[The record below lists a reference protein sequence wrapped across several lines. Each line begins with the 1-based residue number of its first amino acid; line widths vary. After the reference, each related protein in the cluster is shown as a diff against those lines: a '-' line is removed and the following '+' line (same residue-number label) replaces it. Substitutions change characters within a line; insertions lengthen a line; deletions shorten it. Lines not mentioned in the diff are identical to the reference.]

1 MKKLNEYEKKKIDD
15 FFAKADV
22 LEILAKMKDAA
33 PEDANTF
40 TGLVISTEHVDRTG
54 DIVRQEGIDT
64 DAYMKNPIILNSHNY
79 YGIENIVGRT
89 TKLYKGL
96 CEGVPATF
104 ADGVW
109 APTEGGE
116 MAKALWDA
124 KCLSAASVG
133 FIPKEFAET
142 DKGGIDYHDITKS
155 ELLEYSV
162 VPVPANSW
170 ATRQDGMKIL
180 TAKGITEAA
189 LVMKGFEIDSKR
201 EPTGEA
207 QGGDECSMT
216 DGTIGVFAER
226 DGKLVCVPKEEKAIT
241 KTTPETGGDND
252 PLKSSMWED
261 LKSEHGIHEKAIKSH
276 IKEYTDAV
284 DAEDEKKPADDA
296 SDDDKKVFAEASM
309 KALADHEKKLKT
321 VLKAE
326 HERHI
331 KAITECY
338 KSYGKKPDDDSDDQS
353 GQEGQDDSD
362 IDNEK
367 IFAHIKAAAPFLTD
381 EQLALVVK
389 AATEM
394 NDAMHKKLTT
404 LCESIEKGHGMH
416 GEATDIHTKAIDEF
430 KALLAEHEPNEGDE
444 SEKSHPEKRSTPAVA
459 ADLPDVEIVQL
470 ARELN
475 TATREALTRFNHAT
489 SRKG

>member
-1 MKKLNEYEKKKIDD
+1 
-15 FFAKADV
+15 
-22 LEILAKMKDAA
+22 
-33 PEDANTF
+33 
-40 TGLVISTEHVDRTG
+40 
-54 DIVRQEGIDT
+54 
-64 DAYMKNPIILNSHNY
+64 
-79 YGIENIVGRT
+79 
-89 TKLYKGL
+89 
-96 CEGVPATF
+96 
-104 ADGVW
+104 
-109 APTEGGE
+109 
-116 MAKALWDA
+116 
-124 KCLSAASVG
+124 
-133 FIPKEFAET
+133 
-142 DKGGIDYHDITKS
+142 
-155 ELLEYSV
+155 
-162 VPVPANSW
+162 
-170 ATRQDGMKIL
+170 
-180 TAKGITEAA
+180 
-189 LVMKGFEIDSKR
+189 MKGFEIDSKR

-207 QGGDECSMT
+207 QVGDECSMT
-216 DGTIGVFAER
+216 DGTIGHSRSVTASSSAFR
-226 DGKLVCVPKEEKAIT
+226 KRKAIT

-252 PLKSSMWED
+252 PSKSSMWED

-284 DAEDEKKPADDA
+284 DAEDEKKPADDP
-296 SDDDKKVFAEASM
+296 SDDDKKIFAEASM

-367 IFAHIKAAAPFLTD
+367 IFAHIKAAAPFPHGRTACACR
-381 EQLALVVK
+381 EG
-389 AATEM
+389 
-394 NDAMHKKLTT
+394 
-404 LCESIEKGHGMH
+404 GHGNERRYAQ
-416 GEATDIHTKAIDEF
+416 EAHDPLREHREGPRDARRGDRYPHQINRRVQSSA
-430 KALLAEHEPNEGDE
+430 AEHEPNEGDE
-444 SEKSHPEKRSTPAVA
+444 GEESHPEKRSTPAVA